1 MSDSGAT
8 QIDAVGKIE
17 TRGIDYIPEDERHS
31 TPANLASVWI
41 GAQLTFGVIVIGWL
55 PVAFGLGWW
64 SAFSAI
70 TVGLLVGSVPF
81 AFFSLIGP
89 RTGTNSA
96 VSSGAHFGL
105 IGRLVG
111 SFMALFIA
119 LGFAA
124 LTVWTG
130 GDAVISGAH
139 RLFDTSDGDVA
150 RGIAYAAI
158 SVVVILVAIYGHANV
173 IAVQKF
179 VILTVGLFLIIGF
192 FALAPDF
199 DSGYKGG
206 AYLLGTFWPTWL
218 LSATVAASLPIS
230 YTPFANDYARY
241 ISPKRWSDKAVAVTS
256 GVSMFFGLWVALI
269 FAAYMTTI
277 FNDVGTPFVI
287 GLVEIAPKWYV
298 AFLILIGL
306 LGSFAQGGLALY
318 GTGLDTS
325 SIIPRLTRV
334 PATLLISAVTLALV
348 YLGAFVWSAFD
359 TVSAFILLLIVICT
373 PWMMITLIGFLVCQ
387 GRYDTADLQLF
398 NLGRRGGAY
407 WYTAGW
413 NPRAVI
419 AFVPAVIVG
428 LMCLTTTL
436 YVGPWANVA
445 NGVDVSFISAAVI
458 STVVYGVLVLLVPE
472 RNHPKPGEEAKQLS
486 ATLGDEPKAGPGAI
500 DSIGTKA
507 AS

>member
-1 MSDSGAT
+1 MSDLPVA
-8 QIDAVGKIE
+8 QVDAVGKIE
-17 TRGIDYIPEDERHS
+17 TRGIDWIPEDERHS

-64 SAFSAI
+64 SAVSAI
-70 TVGLLVGSVPF
+70 TVGLLVGTVPF
-81 AFFSLIGP
+81 AFFSLLGP

-111 SFMALFIA
+111 SIQALFIA

-130 GDAVISGAH
+130 GDAIVSGAH
-139 RLFDTSDGDVA
+139 RLIGTPEGDVA

-158 SVVVILVAIYGHANV
+158 AAGVILIAIYGHANV

-179 VILTVGLFLIIGF
+179 VIPTVGLSIIIGF

-199 DSGYKGG
+199 DGGYKGG
-206 AYLLGTFWPTWL
+206 AYLLATFWPTWL
-218 LSATVAASLPIS
+218 LAATVAASLPIS

-241 ISPKRWSDKAVAVTS
+241 ISQKRWSDRAVAVTA
-256 GVSMFFGLWVALI
+256 GVSMFAGLWVALV
-269 FAAYMTTI
+269 FAAYMTTM
-277 FNDVGTPFVI
+277 FKDVGTPFVI
-287 GLVEIAPKWYV
+287 GLVQIAPKWYV
-298 AFLILIGL
+298 ALVILVGVF
-306 LGSFAQGGLALY
+306 GSFAQGGVALY
-318 GTGLDTS
+318 GTGLDVS
-325 SIIPRLTRV
+325 SIIPRLKRV

-348 YLGAFVWSAFD
+348 YLGAFVWNAFD

-373 PWMMITLIGFLVCQ
+373 PWMMITLIGYVVCR
-387 GRYDTADLQLF
+387 GRYDPADLQLF
-398 NLGRRGGAY
+398 NLGQRGGAY

-413 NPRAVI
+413 NLRAVI

-428 LMCLTTTL
+428 LLFLNSTL

-445 NGVDVSFISAAVI
+445 NGVDMSFISAAVI
-458 STVVYGVLVLLVPE
+458 STVVYGALVLLFPE
-472 RNHPKPGEEAKQLS
+472 RNHPKSGEKARHFS
-486 ATLGDEPKAGPGAI
+486 ATPGGER
-500 DSIGTKA
+500 IGG
-507 AS
+507 